1 MLYERLSL
9 TLDNISQRAEEDE
22 IEPQNSL
29 LHAEVYLN
37 NQEAIKRPHTQ
48 LDSIANASRQEAQ
61 TLYGHVNT

>member
-29 LHAEVYLN
+29 PHAEVHQN
-37 NQEAIKRPHTQ
+37 TQEAITRPHAQ